1 MGRKGGNGRG
11 GRKKERKKGDGQK
24 NPSLQNPANANG
36 LTDAIYSVTAM
47 VLRRKKSCNES

>member
-1 MGRKGGNGRG
+1 VGRKGGNGRG